1 MKSEQGISNN
11 NKRKRTMTSSNN
23 SQPSL
28 LSPLAVAAIGIL
40 ITFALRYFKNQIRE
54 SRIIGQSPTPPTL
67 EERLKLVDLK
77 VPQPLIDSG
86 TDIVD
91 SFLKDEELLHSL
103 TETALWRE
111 CMQKGTK
118 WWDGKSQPQNLWE
131 ILVGKIWFPRPESD
145 NTAGFEYWCNILEK
159 DTPLAWHVD
168 KDEEVWEKRGELRY
182 PSMGAVF
189 YGYPHT
195 FEGGYLEMI
204 NADVHDLLPY
214 ERTGDQGDIA
224 RIRAEYN
231 RMVILNVSKWHQ
243 VSGILDHGERYTFAA
258 NVWHGEKPK
267 GL

>member
-1 MKSEQGISNN
+1 MTSVNN
-11 NKRKRTMTSSNN
+11 N
-23 SQPSL
+23 QPSL
-28 LSPLAVAAIGIL
+28 LRSLAIAAIGIL
-40 ITFALRYFKNQIRE
+40 ITFALRYSKNQIHE
-54 SRIIGQSPTPPTL
+54 SRIIGQASPSPSTA
-67 EERLKLVDLK
+67 
-77 VPQPLIDSG
+77 I
-86 TDIVD
+86 ID
-91 SFLKDEELLHSL
+91 SFLKDEELLQSL

-131 ILVGKIWFPRPESD
+131 ILAGKIWFPRPESD
-145 NTAGFEYWCNILEK
+145 GATGFEYWCNILEK

-182 PSMGAVF
+182 PTMGAVF

-204 NADVHDLLPY
+204 DADVHDLLPY
-214 ERTGDQGDIA
+214 VREGDHGDIA

-231 RMVILNVSKWHQ
+231 RMVILNVSKWHR
-243 VSGILDHGERYTFAA
+243 VSDILDHGERYTFAV